1 MENNKDKM
9 VLAGNRGGKMD
20 MWKRWAAVFV
30 TVVGLWMPMTT
41 QAAEEIEAEPK
52 EIATGEIKTDSSRAD
67 DWFSKQDNSSSEKGA
82 LAKALEKKRQ
92 QNDQNAGSQEKKKER
107 YIYLFEENGFA
118 YYLDSQNAR
127 WRDIPYSESEKI
139 LDVWIRLLKVA
150 PDEEYSYPQ
159 KYYLEHYYLR
169 PDKQQIQFLSELE
182 VAGRPDNAIKE
193 RAYSVHNWENIVS
206 GSLEDEIYHKVMA
219 VMKKK
224 NQFWPAH
231 TSVRD
236 VLEDI
241 FRISL

>member
-1 MENNKDKM
+1 MDKWRY
-9 VLAGNRGGKMD
+9 VAGMCIAALL
-20 MWKRWAAVFV
+20 WAVPIV
-30 TVVGLWMPMTT
+30 S
-41 QAAEEIEAEPK
+41 QAADEPEEI
-52 EIATGEIKTDSSRAD
+52 TSSNEVASDNGRAD
-67 DWFSKQDNSSSEKGA
+67 DWFTKPDEAGRIMNQPASEAKKQKTKE
-82 LAKALEKKRQ
+82 
-92 QNDQNAGSQEKKKER
+92 KER